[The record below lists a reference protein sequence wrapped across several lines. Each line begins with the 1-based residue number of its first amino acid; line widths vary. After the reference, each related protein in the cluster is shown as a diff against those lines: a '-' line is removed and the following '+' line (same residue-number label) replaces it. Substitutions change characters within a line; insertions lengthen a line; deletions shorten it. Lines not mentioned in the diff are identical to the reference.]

1 MYNNQNELHILRSY
15 LKYGDI
21 KKIAACS
28 GFHYITV
35 INMLK
40 GRYKMHP
47 LVFEALN
54 KIVEERR
61 RHIDDEI
68 KHTIL

>member
-28 GFHYITV
+28 GFHFITV

-40 GRYKMHP
+40 GRYKMLP